1 VARVSPDGDHPG
13 TSDAPPMRVQNAA
26 TTIRRL
32 RLPQIR
38 TNHSHGLRRTNAD
51 QQHAVEVALKAFP
64 DRNDRSIADLCGVS
78 HPSVSAARRQLV
90 KSTSCEQKRL
100 GLDGKR
106 RKLPDLANTRLV
118 PQRSPPAQSNGHD
131 HKAQEAAMEVAR

>member
-1 VARVSPDGDHPG
+1 
-13 TSDAPPMRVQNAA
+13 MRVQKAA
-26 TTIRRL
+26 TTIRPL

-51 QQHAVEVALKAFP
+51 KQHAVEVALKAFP

-90 KSTSCEQKRL
+90 KYQLRAETPRFGRQAAEASGPCEHQT
-100 GLDGKR
+100 G
-106 RKLPDLANTRLV
+106 PAAV
-118 PQRSPPAQSNGHD
+118 PSGAIQRP
-131 HKAQEAAMEVAR
+131 